1 MRRLPEISRQFG
13 REEGIALISE
23 TLWFKDAVFYELHVK
38 AFCDG
43 NDDGIGDFR
52 GLINKLDYLEWLGVD
67 CLWLLPFFPSPLRD
81 DGYDVADYRQIA
93 PDYGSMEDFR
103 MFLDEAHRRGMRVIS
118 DLVLNHTSDQHPWF
132 QEARSSPQS
141 SKRDYYVWSQSNR
154 RYDKARIIF
163 IDTEKSNWTWD
174 PMANA
179 YYWHR
184 FFSHQ
189 PDLNYDNP
197 DLQRAMLDTMSFWL
211 EQGLDGFRCDA
222 VPYLFE
228 REGTICENL
237 PETHAYL
244 KEVRKR
250 IDENYRG
257 RILLAE
263 ANQWP
268 ADVRPYFGDGDECH
282 MAFHFPLMPRLFMG
296 VRSEDW
302 HPIVDM
308 FTHTPPIPEN
318 CQWCLFLRNHDEL
331 TLEMCAGE
339 ERDYMYYAYARDPQ
353 MRRNIGIAR
362 RLAPLLDNDRR
373 KIELLNSLVFTLPG
387 SPIVYYGDEIGMGD
401 NVHLGDRNGVR
412 TPMQWTADRNGGFSK
427 TDPSKLY
434 LPAITDS
441 VYGFQAINVDSQQQS
456 PHSLLHWMKRMIAG
470 RKKYPAFGRG
480 TIVFLRPQTD
490 KVFAYLREYRG
501 ETLLLVH
508 NLAGSAQAVELDLA
522 RFEGAIPIE
531 VFGDSRFPTIGKHP
545 YALSLAPYGFYW
557 FKLQRTM
564 GDDFSYGF
572 EESVI

>member
-1 MRRLPEISRQFG
+1 M
-13 REEGIALISE
+13 ISE

-93 PDYGSMEDFR
+93 PDYGSMEDLR